1 MMKQAR
7 PGWGVTWFVRITGAW
22 AALPLLKPKVYC
34 KNKEIQGKKLK
45 KPSIL
50 VSNHVSLM
58 DFVLY
63 LFVFWR
69 NFVHFQVAEV
79 MFNKSKFMSWLLFKL
94 GCIRVDRD
102 QFDFGFIGDSLELL
116 DKGEVIGIFPSGR
129 LPIDGKPFPFKPSVI
144 FIALRTDAP
153 IIPVYTDGQYGLF
166 KRARVVIGE
175 PIYIRDY
182 CQTNE
187 PSQQE
192 LEALTQMLED
202 KVYALR
208 DCIEERFRK

>member
-7 PGWGVTWFVRITGAW
+7 PGLGVTWFVRITGAW

>member
-1 MMKQAR
+1 MRKQAH
-7 PGWGVTWFVRITGAW
+7 PSLGFTWFVRITGFW
-22 AALPLLKPKVYC
+22 AALPFFKPKIYC
-34 KNKEIQGKKLK
+34 KNAKIQGKKLK

-50 VSNHVSLM
+50 VSNHFSLL
-58 DFVLY
+58 DFALY

-79 MFNKSKFMSWLLFKL
+79 MFNKSKFMNWLLFKL

-102 QFDFGFIGDSLELL
+102 QFDFGFVGDSLELL
-116 DKGEVIGIFPSGR
+116 DKGEVVGIFPSGR
-129 LPIDGKPFPFKPSVI
+129 LPIGGKPFPFKPSVI

-175 PIYIRDY
+175 PLYIRDY
-182 CQTNE
+182 CKTEE
-187 PSQQE
+187 PDQQE
-192 LEALTQMLED
+192 LDALTRMLEE

>member
-1 MMKQAR
+1 MRKQAR
-7 PGWGVTWFVRITGAW
+7 PSRGFAWFVRITGAL
-22 AALPLLKPKVYC
+22 AALPFFKPKVYC
-34 KNKEIQGKKLK
+34 ENEEKQGKKLK

-50 VSNHVSLM
+50 VSNHVSLL

-63 LFVFWR
+63 LYVFWR
-69 NFVHFQVAEV
+69 NFIHFQVAEV
-79 MFNKSKFMSWLLFKL
+79 MFNKSKFMNWLLYKL

-102 QFDFGFIGDSLELL
+102 QFDFGFVGDSLELL
-116 DKGEVIGIFPSGR
+116 DQGEVVGIFPSGR
-129 LPIDGKPFPFKPSVI
+129 LPIGGKPFPFKPSVI

-175 PIYIRDY
+175 PIDIRAY
-182 CQTNE
+182 CQTTE

-192 LEALTQMLED
+192 LDTLTKMLEE

-208 DCIEERFRK
+208 DCIKEKVRK

>member
-1 MMKQAR
+1 MRKQAHL
-7 PGWGVTWFVRITGAW
+7 GSGFTWFVRITGAL
-22 AALPLLKPKVYC
+22 AALPFFKPKVYC
-34 KNKEIQGKKLK
+34 KNKEKQGKKLK

-50 VSNHVSLM
+50 VSNHISLL

-79 MFNKSKFMSWLLFKL
+79 MFNKSKFMNWLLLKL
-94 GCIRVDRD
+94 GCIRVDRN
-102 QFDFGFIGDSLELL
+102 QFDFGFVGDSLELL
-116 DKGEVIGIFPSGR
+116 DKGEIVGIFPSGR

-182 CQTNE
+182 CKTEE
-187 PSQQE
+187 PDQQE
-192 LEALTQMLED
+192 LDALTRMLEE

>member
-1 MMKQAR
+1 MKQAR
-7 PGWGVTWFVRITGAW
+7 PGLGVTWFVRITGAW

-129 LPIDGKPFPFKPSVI
+129 LPIDGKSFPFKPSVI